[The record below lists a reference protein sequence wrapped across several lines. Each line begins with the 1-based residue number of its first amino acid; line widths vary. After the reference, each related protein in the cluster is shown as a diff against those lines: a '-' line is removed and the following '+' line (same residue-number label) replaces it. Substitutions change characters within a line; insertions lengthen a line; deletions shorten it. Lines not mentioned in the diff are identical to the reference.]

1 MNYQDFKEKLD
12 RSIKVV
18 DLPNNYNPKD
28 IEDLLTKVGA
38 IMDIIRG
45 QNEMIITYSSTLE
58 KELSKMYDGCPIKGN
73 KNLKLE
79 DPFSFDVKIEEPK
92 MNSSD
97 IKIKRIECDNGS
109 ANKFSSQTKN
119 FNFDKSPTLKSQ
131 SIESLGEEDAC
142 NIY

>member
-28 IEDLLTKVGA
+28 IEDLLAKVGT
-38 IMDIIRG
+38 IMDIIKG
-45 QNEMIITYSSTLE
+45 QNEMIITYSTTLE

-79 DPFSFDVKIEEPK
+79 DPFSFDVKTEESK
-92 MNSSD
+92 INSPE
-97 IKIKRIECDNGS
+97 IKIKRIECNNG
-109 ANKFSSQTKN
+109 SSQTKN
-119 FNFDKSPTLKSQ
+119 FNFEKSPTLKKQ
-131 SIESLGEEDAC
+131 SIEFLREEDAC